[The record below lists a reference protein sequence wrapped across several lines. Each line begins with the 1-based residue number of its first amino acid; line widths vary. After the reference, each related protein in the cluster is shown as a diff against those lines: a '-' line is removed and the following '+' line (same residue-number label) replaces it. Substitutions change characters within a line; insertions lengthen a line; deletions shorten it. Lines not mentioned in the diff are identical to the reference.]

1 MRCIYVDVG
10 VSWVNFGVWM
20 WKLLVAARRR
30 GCSFVGCFVDTA
42 LIMLLI
48 YVDKRCK

>member
-20 WKLLVAARRR
+20 WKLVEP
-30 GCSFVGCFVDTA
+30 GEGDGPS
-42 LIMLLI
+42 
-48 YVDKRCK
+48 